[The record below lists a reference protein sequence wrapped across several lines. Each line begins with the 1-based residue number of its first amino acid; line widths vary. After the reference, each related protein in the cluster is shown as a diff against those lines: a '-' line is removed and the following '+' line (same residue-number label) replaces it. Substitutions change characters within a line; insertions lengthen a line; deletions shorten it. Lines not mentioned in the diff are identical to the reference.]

1 MRAVAEMRD
10 LQFDSLQFALGIFPY
25 TAKRHFGL
33 CVIMTLDNIVHGKYI
48 QLNIAA
54 IQSPIQANLLN
65 PDVCNPDFR
74 RYRTDWKGPVP
85 SYTYNFCTHNP
96 DFA

>member
-1 MRAVAEMRD
+1 MAEMRD
-10 LQFDSLQFALGIFPY
+10 VQFDSLQCAPGIFPY
-25 TAKRHFGL
+25 AAKRQSGI
-33 CVIMTLDNIVHGKYI
+33 CVIMTLDNI

-54 IQSPIQANLLN
+54 IQISIQANLLN
-65 PDVCNPDFR
+65 PDVCNPDLR